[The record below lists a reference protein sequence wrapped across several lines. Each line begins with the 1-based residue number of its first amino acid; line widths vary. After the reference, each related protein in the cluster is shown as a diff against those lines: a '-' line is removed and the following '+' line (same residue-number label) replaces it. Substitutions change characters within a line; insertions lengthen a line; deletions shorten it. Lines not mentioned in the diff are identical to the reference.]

1 MCGIAG
7 CFGKR
12 DEKTIRKMLEAME
25 HRGPDDDG
33 IHNAERA
40 TLGHTRLSIV
50 DVAGG
55 HQPLT
60 GGTDGIALVCN
71 GEVYNFFQL
80 REETLKKHN
89 FRTSS
94 DSETIVH
101 LYEDRGASCVEA
113 LDGMFAFALL
123 DTRGEGDLLLARDPI
138 GIKPLYYG
146 YYNDALYFSSELGA
160 MSLAGVDQVH
170 EFPAGHYYAPATGFV
185 QYYELPRGEENPIDN
200 IDEAAKLVREATTRA
215 VEKRLLSDPDI
226 HVGSFCSG
234 GLDSSLVAAIAAKRI
249 PNLHTFVVGTRSAEG
264 DESDDLKASRLAAQH
279 IGSTHHEKIITE
291 EEYYRVLPLVI
302 KHLESY
308 DPSLVR
314 CAVPCYFTC
323 ELAAQYVTVVLTG
336 EGADEIFN
344 GYHYMKNLPMA
355 QQNEEARRCLGNLH
369 NINLQRA
376 DRMGMK
382 FSLELRVPFLD
393 TEMIDLGMRIRP
405 ELKVREHDNQRIEKW
420 ILRHAF
426 QQSGLLP
433 DTVLW
438 RYKVQ
443 YTQGAGV
450 QDLGERLAEE
460 SVSDAEFERIKEQNP
475 EATINSKEAAYYF
488 KVFRGYHPQDSILGS
503 VGIWTGFDF
512 PEEREKVRGTVDG
525 DLKHDYAIDGHAGA
539 AQ

>member
-7 CFGKR
+7 CFGGR
-12 DEKTIRKMLEAME
+12 DTATIRKMLSVME
-25 HRGPDDDG
+25 HRGPDDNG
-33 IHNAERA
+33 IHCTDAA

-60 GGTDGIALVCN
+60 GCRDGIALVCN
-71 GEVYNFFQL
+71 GEVYNFQSL
-80 REETLKKHN
+80 RDGLRSTHRLGSE
-89 FRTSS
+89 S
-94 DSETIVH
+94 DSEVIVH
-101 LYEDRGASCVEA
+101 LYEDRGADCVRV

-123 DTRGEGDLLLARDPI
+123 DGRKGNLLLARDPI

-146 YYNDALYFSSELGA
+146 YHGGMLYFSSELGA
-160 MSLAGVDQVH
+160 MSVAGVDDVR
-170 EFPAGHYYAPATGFV
+170 EFPAGHYYTPATGFV
-185 QYYELPRGEENPIDN
+185 RYYELPRGEKDPIGDVE
-200 IDEAAKLVREATTRA
+200 EAAGLTREAVVRA

-234 GLDSSLVAAIAAKRI
+234 GLDSSLVAAIAARRI
-249 PNLHTFVVGTRSAEG
+249 PNLHTFVVGSRDAQG
-264 DESDDLKASRLAAQH
+264 RESDDLQASRLAAAH

-291 EEYYRVLPLVI
+291 EEYYQVLPLVI

-323 ELAAQYVTVVLTG
+323 RLAAEYVTVVLTG
-336 EGADEIFN
+336 EGADEVFN
-344 GYHYMKNLPMA
+344 GYHYMKNLGMDK
-355 QQNEEARRCLGNLH
+355 QNEEARRCLASLH

-393 TEMIDLGMRIRP
+393 TEIIDLGMKIAP
-405 ELKVREHDNQRIEKW
+405 ELKVKEHDGASIEKW

-426 QQSGLLP
+426 RNTGLLP
-433 DTVLW
+433 DEILW

-450 QDLGERLAEE
+450 QDLGERVAEQEISDTELA
-460 SVSDAEFERIKEQNP
+460 RMQEQYP
-475 EATINSKEAAYYF
+475 GATINSREAAYYF
-488 KVFRGYHPQDSILGS
+488 KIFRRYHPQDSILAS
-503 VGIWTGFDF
+503 VGIWSGFDF
-512 PEEREKVRGTVDG
+512 AEEREKVSGTIDG
-525 DLKHDYAIDGHAGA
+525 DLRHAHVA
-539 AQ
+539 ADEAA